1 MGFNSVFK
9 GLIHI
14 FLMYYVLFNYSQISA
29 YIKCRQLKSA
39 YLLAVKYSRLEDVQ
53 KILHEAQKLGQTKIQ
68 QICLK
73 RLGQHV
79 ET

>member
-1 MGFNSVFK
+1 MW
-9 GLIHI
+9 
-14 FLMYYVLFNYSQISA
+14 YVLFNCLQISA

-39 YLLAVKYSRLEDVQ
+39 YLMAVKYSRIDDVH
-53 KILHEAQKLGQTKIQ
+53 KILLEAQKLGQTKMQ

-73 RLGQHV
+73 RLGQQV

>member
-1 MGFNSVFK
+1 MW
-9 GLIHI
+9 
-14 FLMYYVLFNYSQISA
+14 YVLINCLQISA

-39 YLLAVKYSRLEDVQ
+39 YLMAVKYSRIDDVH
-53 KILHEAQKLGQTKIQ
+53 KILLEAQKLGQTKMQ

-73 RLGQHV
+73 RLGQQV

>member
-1 MGFNSVFK
+1 
-9 GLIHI
+9 
-14 FLMYYVLFNYSQISA
+14 MYYVLFNYSQISA